1 MPRVFKEKKIMY
13 VLNYVYILYLEHE
26 IYHSVTKSP
35 PHHEL
40 QREIVHSLNTLFVV
54 TWGCSVTS
62 YHVTRDV
69 VPRD

>member
-1 MPRVFKEKKIMY
+1 MPRVFKEKRIMY

-40 QREIVHSLNTLFVV
+40 QREIVHSLNTLLVV
-54 TWGCSVTS
+54 TWGVGVQC
-62 YHVTRDV
+62 DV
-69 VPRD
+69 MPRDT